1 MPLPLACGAAPCA
14 SLPCSSL
21 TQRPVQI
28 EMRGMPVTLLDTAG
42 IRGTDDTVEALG
54 VERSQRAA
62 RSADVVVFVC
72 DVTVRPHRR
81 HWEF

>member
-1 MPLPLACGAAPCA
+1 
-14 SLPCSSL
+14 
-21 TQRPVQI
+21 
-28 EMRGMPVTLLDTAG
+28 MPVTLLDTAG